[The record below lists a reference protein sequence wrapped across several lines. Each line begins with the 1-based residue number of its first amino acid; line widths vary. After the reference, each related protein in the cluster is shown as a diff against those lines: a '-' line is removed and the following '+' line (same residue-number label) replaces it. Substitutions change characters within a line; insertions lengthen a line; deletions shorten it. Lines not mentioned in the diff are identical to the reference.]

1 MFDVCDVSYCCSL
14 KRCWIVWYAFGQ
26 LPPCHPNS
34 PVFFSTIR
42 HDKPWW
48 LSHFIKGGVSFGKVL
63 YTLHFPL
70 SSCNWE
76 TSQRKPQTYFKL
88 NHSGQPKSNP
98 ILQQPALWILIKVK
112 LFLKDLQIFRSFC
125 HDSWCRPKRL
135 QLKAQPPGSFE
146 GCIGSFKAT
155 RLGKWPKISN
165 IPKNIPK
172 NIHIYKT
179 YKYKSEWSWTAGIW
193 SY

>member
-1 MFDVCDVSYCCSL
+1 MYHIVVLWNGVELSDMLLANCPRVTPIPQCSFPPFAMTNHDGYHILL
-14 KRCWIVWYAFGQ
+14 KVESLLVR
-26 LPPCHPNS
+26 S
-34 PVFFSTIR
+34 S
-42 HDKPWW
+42 
-48 LSHFIKGGVSFGKVL
+48 

-165 IPKNIPK
+165 IPKNI
-172 NIHIYKT
+172 HIYKT
-179 YKYKSEWSWTAGIW
+179 YTYKSEWSWTAGIW